1 MALVKFDIASSKIF
15 VTNINPTVIRRY
27 SIIALSNNEVFYSY
41 TTEDNP
47 PYRYYHVVH
56 AKYKKPR
63 NKSIDTLK
71 ELYHQSYKGNFNAIS
86 KIDENTNTI
95 WSASGI
101 NDFHSTVYLQYN
113 ITDHTLIGSNYTYHS
128 NDYHLEMH
136 VAGEIV

>member
-71 ELYHQSYKGNFNAIS
+71 ELYHQSVKLASNLIS
-86 KIDENTNTI
+86 TVDENTETI
-95 WSASGI
+95 WSAFRTFSPI
-101 NDFHSTVYLQYN
+101 TIHYFQYN